1 MVPDSSSMVTVSDG
15 KLMSHDSREHLA
27 DSHRATSQKPDNSFV
42 VDLDAERGQTPR
54 EGHENKHRV
63 AIKFSTKVRLASV
76 RAYLEGKMD
85 FDNSV
90 LEGISKASS
99 LNLSASALL
108 THRSDFLDHLLRET
122 PSKSLI
128 NLRRSYFA
136 RNAVSEDRTLIGG
149 GIEAMKGVYQSIR
162 LAEVLDPFSMF
173 TSCSLLILSL
183 GQALGGQC

>member
-1 MVPDSSSMVTVSDG
+1 MAH
-15 KLMSHDSREHLA
+15 LSREHLA
-27 DSHRATSQKPDNSFV
+27 DSHRATSQKADNSFI
-42 VDLDAERGQTPR
+42 VDLDAEKGQTPR
-54 EGHENKHRV
+54 GDRENKHRV

-99 LNLSASALL
+99 LSLSASALL
-108 THRSDFLDHLLRET
+108 THCSDFLDHLLRET

-136 RNAVSEDRTLIGG
+136 RHAVSEERTLVGG

-162 LAEVLDPFSMF
+162 LAEVPIRSL
-173 TSCSLLILSL
+173 CSLH
-183 GQALGGQC
+183 AHC